1 MISVQRLTK
10 PIRLYEQITSTL
22 SIFSNKFRKWYPSIM
37 LLEPISK
44 LHVSKVVKCSE
55 SHHSKATELCS
66 RKSYFR
72 PLCRWKTYGKPGR
85 IDTKQKSGILFDDES
100 AGDSLTLQ
108 VSEKIV
114 ITFVTI
120 LPDVKRYLS
129 RTLRTNT
136 YNVSNSFDTRG
147 TTLLL

>member
-22 SIFSNKFRKWYPSIM
+22 SILSNKFRKWYPSIT

-44 LHVSKVVKCSE
+44 LHVSKVVKCSV

-72 PLCRWKTYGKPGR
+72 PLCWWKDIWQTRMNWYQVEKRNIIWWRIGRWFSNFTSVWENSKHLCHNPSWRETAF
-85 IDTKQKSGILFDDES
+85 KSN
-100 AGDSLTLQ
+100 
-108 VSEKIV
+108 
-114 ITFVTI
+114 
-120 LPDVKRYLS
+120 P
-129 RTLRTNT
+129 
-136 YNVSNSFDTRG
+136 SNPYI
-147 TTLLL
+147 